1 MKSKGV
7 RAKMDRNIKT
17 LSFKSNWG
25 DKVTVNV
32 YEEGLDIS
40 VDNELI
46 PLDWSAWER
55 IKSFLEEC

>member
-1 MKSKGV
+1 
-7 RAKMDRNIKT
+7 MDRNIKT
-17 LSFKSNWG
+17 LSFESNWG

-46 PLDWSAWER
+46 PLDWSAWRR